1 MNAARATENASVD
14 EDPTPRPD
22 GRAPVTDEDVD
33 AEHIRAVWEMAA
45 LTALDGI
52 RDAPGS
58 EASPASGH
66 AVPKAPGREA
76 PPASGAWATGPVAGA
91 PGTAGRPDA
100 PGPHAPG
107 LDALGPHA
115 PDSDDSVLHAPGPDA
130 TGSDDS
136 GSDAPGSDATGSEDS
151 GPHAPGPDALAGV
164 AVGGNPVGREAEAL
178 AGPDVWGEPDT
189 GTGPGE
195 GPPSPG
201 SADVPERG
209 GPGGR
214 GDAPQAGGS
223 AEGSRSDEGRAVSSS
238 GAPDGWGGPGA
249 GTADGE
255 AGASLAGGDGGGRL
269 TDRFRSRDADAAP
282 VRKAARRGGGD
293 PVKGLLHQHRE
304 LCEQAV
310 DAFEIAAGL
319 EAHGLTDRTAARY
332 RHRDVF
338 SLAEEMSARAGRTAV
353 TAPPAPAPGPRPGLP
368 GVPPRVAAPGVVCAL
383 ALAAVAVTDGGQR
396 LAAGAAGALATALAL
411 LHALRRGPLRARG
424 RRAPGAARLWT
435 LWLLG
440 YAVCGPGLIGE
451 IAGGGPEGAVPL
463 SSAPLLVTA
472 VAVVPAAW
480 CARLFAVRAARR
492 IRTSRGLDEFAAG
505 VRPLLLAVVALF
517 TAVLAALA
525 LLTGPLLPG
534 ADGAAAPVV
543 ALGALFF
550 LARLLIVHGF
560 PGPASA
566 ALAAACA
573 VEAAVPALL
582 LAGRLPGLDLLA
594 RPAELLVRLGGTAAA
609 PVLACAGA
617 ALALL
622 ATACTVLVRASAH
635 TP

>member
-1 MNAARATENASVD
+1 
-14 EDPTPRPD
+14 
-22 GRAPVTDEDVD
+22 
-33 AEHIRAVWEMAA
+33 
-45 LTALDGI
+45 
-52 RDAPGS
+52 
-58 EASPASGH
+58 
-66 AVPKAPGREA
+66 
-76 PPASGAWATGPVAGA
+76 
-91 PGTAGRPDA
+91 
-100 PGPHAPG
+100 
-107 LDALGPHA
+107 
-115 PDSDDSVLHAPGPDA
+115 
-130 TGSDDS
+130 
-136 GSDAPGSDATGSEDS
+136 
-151 GPHAPGPDALAGV
+151 
-164 AVGGNPVGREAEAL
+164 
-178 AGPDVWGEPDT
+178 
-189 GTGPGE
+189 
-195 GPPSPG
+195 
-201 SADVPERG
+201 
-209 GPGGR
+209 
-214 GDAPQAGGS
+214 
-223 AEGSRSDEGRAVSSS
+223 
-238 GAPDGWGGPGA
+238 
-249 GTADGE
+249 
-255 AGASLAGGDGGGRL
+255 
-269 TDRFRSRDADAAP
+269 
-282 VRKAARRGGGD
+282 
-293 PVKGLLHQHRE
+293 
-304 LCEQAV
+304 
-310 DAFEIAAGL
+310 
-319 EAHGLTDRTAARY
+319 
-332 RHRDVF
+332 
-338 SLAEEMSARAGRTAV
+338 
-353 TAPPAPAPGPRPGLP
+353 
-368 GVPPRVAAPGVVCAL
+368 AAPGVVCAL

-534 ADGAAAPVV
+534 ADGAVAPVV